1 MDLKDPK
8 LSEWKRFFKS
18 FIYAWSGI
26 TQTFKSER
34 NFQIHVSISFIMLIV
49 GMILGFTTFEWV
61 LLLFLLGGMLS
72 LELINTALEHV
83 VDLITPDYHP
93 LAKAA
98 KDAAAGAVLVYAFL
112 SVIIGVIIIWSHLK
126 FFL

>member
-112 SVIIGVIIIWSHLK
+112 SVIICVIIIWSHLNL
-126 FFL
+126 FL

>member
-98 KDAAAGAVLVYAFL
+98 KMLRLERFWYMR
-112 SVIIGVIIIWSHLK
+112 
-126 FFL
+126 FFRL

>member
-8 LSEWKRFFKS
+8 LSEWKRFFRS
-18 FIYAWSGI
+18 FIYAWTGI
-26 TQTFKSER
+26 FQTFKSER
-34 NFQIHVSISFIMLIV
+34 NFQIHVSISIIMLIV
-49 GMILGFTTFEWV
+49 GLLLRFTTFEWV

-126 FFL
+126 LFL

>member
-8 LSEWKRFFKS
+8 LSEWKRFFRS
-18 FIYAWSGI
+18 FIFAWSGI
-26 TQTFKSER
+26 IQTFKTER

-49 GMILGFTTFEWV
+49 GMVLGFKTFEWV

-126 FFL
+126 LFV

>member
-8 LSEWKRFFKS
+8 LSEWKRFFRS
-18 FIYAWSGI
+18 FIFAWSGI
-26 TQTFKSER
+26 IQTFKTER

-49 GMILGFTTFEWV
+49 GMLLGFTTFEWV

-93 LAKAA
+93 HAKAA

-126 FFL
+126 LFV